1 MLALALAASL
11 FAAPLPQTVPAP
23 PVDPATAPVDLEDI
37 VVEGSRLE
45 DTTERF
51 VREVGAPSRRRGLA
65 RWRNGICAG
74 VANLQNDAAQF
85 IVDRVSDTARDL
97 DLKVGAP
104 GCEPSILIVATTD
117 AKAFTPQFVASR
129 PRLFQVGGAGM
140 DRGDAALA
148 AFETSDSP
156 VRWWHVSVP
165 VTETGQIAVRIP
177 GFCQNSCQGPM
188 DYAPQIETLSSRLM
202 NRTEDDL
209 KRVFII
215 VDVDKIANVS
225 LDQLA
230 DYIAMVALAQID
242 PEADTSGYATILNLF
257 DDPAYAP
264 GLTQWDKAY
273 LKGLYDAQRT
283 RASVGAA
290 RAEVVSSII
299 RVRQGMTNEEDGA
312 Q

>member
-11 FAAPLPQTVPAP
+11 FAAPLPQTAP
-23 PVDPATAPVDLEDI
+23 SQAVDPATAPVDLEDI

-65 RWRNGICAG
+65 RWRDGICAG

-104 GCEPSILIVATTD
+104 GCEPSVLIIATTD

-129 PRLFQVGGAGM
+129 PRLFRVGGAGM
-140 DRGDAALA
+140 DRGGAALT
-148 AFETSDSP
+148 AFENSDQP

-165 VTETGQIAVRIP
+165 VDETGNIAVRIP
-177 GFCQNSCQGPM
+177 GFCQNSCEGPM
-188 DYAPQIETLSSRLM
+188 DYAPQVETIASRLM
-202 NRTEDDL
+202 KRTEDDL

-225 LDQLA
+225 LEQLA

-242 PEADTSGYATILNLF
+242 PEADTSGYATILNVF
-257 DDPAYAP
+257 NDPTYTP

-273 LKGLYDAQRT
+273 LQGLYDAQRT

-299 RVRQGMTNEEDGA
+299 RVRQDMASDEDA
-312 Q
+312 QP